1 MAKKYKEK
9 EGEILLYYIKDLDI
23 NTIIENY
30 KIVNFK
36 EEIIDSNDCI
46 QQFFNDETV
55 RRNKYRDKPQ
65 DKDEDLLSLKIEFI
79 LHMIAKR
86 CINHK
91 YGYARLNAK
100 VLLYSVGNE
109 YSRII
114 RTLEEMDI
122 IHIDKTYKVGK
133 SSRAYQLNEKY
144 ISKVGRR
151 IETHAEIIYFRNK
164 ADEKLETEYIK
175 FYEKLKKIL
184 GEDLYENYNRVLKN
198 LKLQYPKEAEDY
210 LYSRIYINDYQKIYY
225 QTNIQNYID
234 KQINNFKIINVD
246 DNRRIYS
253 ILTNTPRELKHF
265 LNIKFSVDISNS
277 HPLLINH
284 FIYNK
289 YKFINKDII
298 NYIINNYQYG
308 KEIESISLINNLV
321 KNTKSAKNEKLP
333 KDIIKYI
340 YMTSTGRFWDDFVE
354 IFKSE
359 GIQRQDIKQTLFKEV
374 FYSNTVNTKNKK
386 YTKRFAQ
393 VFKKIYPNV
402 FKIINQEKPK
412 ENRAKLSHR
421 MMALESEIFYK
432 ILTKLYKKRG
442 CDALNIHDAVVVLNT
457 DKTNQYE
464 PKDIEKVILSV
475 YKEYDLFPTCS
486 VDFYNPNQW
495 KSQVDVNKA
504 NEGQINDYIDTLRLS
519 KDKNDIQLLKDI
531 NESNIELSIVDGNIY
546 IERSLI

>member
-1 MAKKYKEK
+1 MVKKYKEK

-23 NTIIENY
+23 NTIVENY
-30 KIVNFK
+30 KKVNFK
-36 EEIIDSNDCI
+36 EEIVESDDYM
-46 QQFFNDETV
+46 QQFFNDVTIQ
-55 RRNKYRDKPQ
+55 RNEYKDNPQ
-65 DKDEDLLSLKIEFI
+65 NKDEDLLRLKIEFM
-79 LHMIAKR
+79 LHMMAKR

-100 VLLYSVGNE
+100 VLLNTVGNE

-114 RTLEEMDI
+114 RTLEEMNI
-122 IHIDKTYKVGK
+122 IYIDKTYKVGK
-133 SSRAYQLNEKY
+133 SSRAYQLHEKY

-151 IETHAEIIYFRNK
+151 IETHAEIINFRNK
-164 ADEKLETEYIK
+164 ADEELKTEYIK
-175 FYEKLKKIL
+175 FYEKLKNIL
-184 GEDLYENYNRVLKN
+184 GVDLYENYNRVLKN
-198 LKLQYPKEAEDY
+198 LKLQYPQEAKDY
-210 LYSRIYINDYQKIYY
+210 LNSRIYINDYQKIYY

-234 KQINNFKIINVD
+234 KEINNFKIINVD
-246 DNRRIYS
+246 DNKRIYS

-308 KEIESISLINNLV
+308 KEIDPISLINKYI
-321 KNTKSAKNEKLP
+321 KNTKSAKNEILP

-340 YMTSTGRFWDDFVE
+340 YMTSAGRFWDDFVE
-354 IFKSE
+354 IFKLE

-374 FYSNTVNTKNKK
+374 FYSNTVKTKNKK

-412 ENRAKLSHR
+412 DNRAKLSHA
-421 MMALESEIFYK
+421 MMTLESEIFYK
-432 ILTKLYKKRG
+432 ILAKLYKKRG
-442 CDALNIHDAVVVLNT
+442 CDVINIHDAIIVLNT
-457 DKTNQYE
+457 DKVNQYE
-464 PKDIEKVILSV
+464 PQDIEKVILSE
-475 YKEYDLFPTCS
+475 YKEYNLFPTCS
-486 VDFYNPNQW
+486 VEFYDPNKW
-495 KSQVDVNKA
+495 KSQVDINKA
-504 NEGQINDYIDTLRLS
+504 NERQINDYINTLILS
-519 KDKNDIQLLKDI
+519 KDKNDMQLLKDI
-531 NESNIELSIVDGNIY
+531 NESNVEVSVIDGSITL
-546 IERSLI
+546 ERSLI